1 MKPNFEILDSII
13 YDISDK
19 PQSSLKNL
27 FGTEI
32 CWQAF
37 RFQITDTKVVEGIG
51 KNGNEN
57 NYNIESGMMA

>member
-19 PQSSLKNL
+19 PWSSLKNL

-32 CWQAF
+32 F
-37 RFQITDTKVVEGIG
+37 RFQITDTKVVGGIG